1 MNASTQA
8 CDPAG
13 HDHAMPNWTCP
24 FCSLLCDGFRVE
36 TEQSGLHLV
45 GSDCSKAVQGL
56 ADFDAT
62 SPPAVPSVDG
72 RPATL
77 DLALDAAVGRLAAC
91 RMPLFGGLATDVAG
105 MRQLYRLAN
114 LTGAILDHA
123 RGDALMHA
131 LRALQ
136 DRGQVFSTLAEI
148 RNRADLVVCIGTDA
162 ASNFPEFFRRC
173 APVEGADFARRVVF
187 VGARPPATGLEA
199 LQVQQVDPAGDLFD
213 AVAMLAAL
221 VDGRRLAAPDVAL
234 AEVAQAM
241 RDARYCVVVWE
252 PGRLPRQGALI
263 AEALLRIVM
272 SLNRRTRAGAF
283 ILGGADGAQTA
294 NAVIA
299 WMSGLP
305 LRTRVGPLG
314 LDHDPLQYAT
324 DRLLREEAVD
334 LLLWVA
340 SLGPNLPPP
349 ETALPRIVL
358 GHPALAASC
367 AVAGTIFIP
376 VATPGINADGHLFR
390 ADGVVTLP
398 LRALRD
404 DGLPTVADIA
414 KALQARLALHRLAME
429 GTP

>member
-8 CDPAG
+8 CDPDG
-13 HDHAMPNWTCP
+13 HVDVTPNWTCP

-36 TEQSGLHLV
+36 TEQSGLRLV

-56 ADFDAT
+56 ADFGPAT
-62 SPPAVPSVDG
+62 ASAMPSVDG
-72 RPATL
+72 RPVTA
-77 DLALDAAVGRLAAC
+77 DMALDAAVGRLAAC

-114 LTGAILDHA
+114 ATGAILDHA

-162 ASNFPEFFRRC
+162 VGNFPEFFRRC
-173 APVEGADFARRVVF
+173 APVDDAGFARRTVF
-187 VGARPPATGLEA
+187 VGVDAPAGLAGEVA
-199 LQVQQVDPAGDLFD
+199 QIAPEGDLFD

-221 VDGRRLAAPDVAL
+221 VDGRRVPGADTAL
-234 AEVAQAM
+234 ADLAQAL
-241 RDARYCVVVWE
+241 RAARYCVVVWE
-252 PGRLPRQGALI
+252 PGRLPAQGALI

-272 SLNRRTRAGAF
+272 SLNRSTRAGAF
-283 ILGGADGAQTA
+283 ILGGADGLQTA
-294 NAVIA
+294 NAVTT
-299 WMSGLP
+299 WLSGLP

-324 DRLLREEAVD
+324 ARLLAGNDVD

-340 SLGPNLPPP
+340 SFGTKLPPP
-349 ETALPRIVL
+349 STALPRIVL
-358 GHPALAASC
+358 GHPRLASAC
-367 AVAGTIFIP
+367 AGEGTVFFP
-376 VATPGINADGHLFR
+376 VATPGINSAGHLFR

-398 LRALRD
+398 LRILRD

-414 KALQARLALHRLAME
+414 KALEARLALRRLATE
-429 GTP
+429 GQP